1 MKTMTNKMFRKNYK
15 NLPTAAKMMWTASF
29 TIAIVAITMIGLEF
43 FGKIGDHHLMEMIL
57 CNIAVWTNIILM
69 NKYKSYIQA
78 EA

>member
-15 NLPTAAKMMWTASF
+15 NLPTVAKMMWIASF
-29 TIAIVAITMIGLEF
+29 TIAMAAIIMIGLEF
-43 FGKIGDHHLMEMIL
+43 FGKIGDHHLLEMIL
-57 CNIAVWTNIILM
+57 CNISVWTNIVLM

>member
-15 NLPTAAKMMWTASF
+15 NLPPEAKIMWIASF
-29 TIAIVAITMIGLEF
+29 TIAMAAITMIGLEF
-43 FGKIGDHHLMEMIL
+43 FGKIGDHHLLEMIL
-57 CNIAVWTNIILM
+57 CNISVWTNIVLM